1 LRSAE
6 KPEKVCIGKI
16 VKAFGVK
23 GWVKVQAYSTPER
36 FQLLTRVIIQDNP
49 FKVDGVSLVKG
60 QVLLKLGGIDSRNQ
74 GQELAGSFLYLPFE
88 ERVKLPE
95 GHYFVDDLKTCTVLT
110 TNGEAVGELVE
121 IWHLPSNDVFLVQ
134 GPDQKTIMVPA
145 LKEIIKTID
154 LQKRLIIVEEWG
166 IVR

>member
-1 LRSAE
+1 M
-6 KPEKVCIGKI
+6 
-16 VKAFGVK
+16 
-23 GWVKVQAYSTPER
+23 
-36 FQLLTRVIIQDNP
+36 
-49 FKVDGVSLVKG
+49 VKG